1 MEVTKTTMSN
11 LTVTFLIIGFFVD
24 AVVASKFVEEKRYGP
39 ALFFVMSAI
48 FLLATLVKFA

>member
-1 MEVTKTTMSN
+1 MSN